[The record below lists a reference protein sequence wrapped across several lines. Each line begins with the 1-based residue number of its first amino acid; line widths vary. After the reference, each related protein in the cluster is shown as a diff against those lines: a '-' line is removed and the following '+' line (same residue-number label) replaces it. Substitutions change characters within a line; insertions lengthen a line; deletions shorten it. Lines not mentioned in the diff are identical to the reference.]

1 MRMES
6 SGLVFFPLES
16 SLILVDLSPF
26 LCQQADQVN
35 CVRRNP
41 ERFVYVGLDLLVSN
55 AVRHKFGS
63 LCHFPIRKQYTKHR
77 QRQSVPQTT
86 DIGSR

>member
-26 LCQQADQVN
+26 LCQQADQVD
-35 CVRRNP
+35 CVRRNT
-41 ERFVYVGLDLLVSN
+41 ERFVYEGLDLLVSN

-63 LCHFPIRKQYTKHR
+63 LCHFPVRNQHTKHR
-77 QRQSVPQTT
+77 QRQSGPQTT
-86 DIGSR
+86 DIRSR